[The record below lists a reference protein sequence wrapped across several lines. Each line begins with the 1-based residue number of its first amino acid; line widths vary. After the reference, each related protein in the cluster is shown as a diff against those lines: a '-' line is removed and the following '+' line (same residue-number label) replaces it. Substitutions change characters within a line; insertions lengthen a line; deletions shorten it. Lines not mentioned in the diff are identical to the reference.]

1 MVSPGPLPHV
11 RWQSIPSCLHSSDV
25 KTATSGPGLART
37 PLNGSVRAGED
48 VQGHTCGYPPLCAM
62 RGCTYVCMAVPCVST
77 CVWMCSCSCAWAH
90 GHPPATHEYMS
101 HAGGFCRGGNLRI
114 PRGPSGLWAG
124 TRPHTVCRW
133 AVFPCPAPCL
143 FESPVPE
150 SGLFQTQLT
159 APRGSW
165 KKQGGQDEI
174 KCGEPICLAELDV
187 SHISLYLTLPPIPG
201 GIKV

>member
-1 MVSPGPLPHV
+1 M
-11 RWQSIPSCLHSSDV
+11 
-25 KTATSGPGLART
+25 
-37 PLNGSVRAGED
+37 
-48 VQGHTCGYPPLCAM
+48 QGASAEEGTYESLGALQACGQ
-62 RGCTYVCMAVPCVST
+62 VPAPTQC
-77 CVWMCSCSCAWAH
+77 
-90 GHPPATHEYMS
+90 
-101 HAGGFCRGGNLRI
+101 AGG
-114 PRGPSGLWAG
+114 
-124 TRPHTVCRW
+124 